1 MARMRLTRDIIIEKS
16 KPVLNEYKI
25 KTAYLF
31 GSYARDTA
39 TNKSDIDLAII
50 PSKEMSIFD
59 IMRIQLDLQDIF
71 KKKVDFAT
79 IKELFPDIKEDFERS
94 KVAIYE

>member
-39 TNKSDIDLAII
+39 SMLL
-50 PSKEMSIFD
+50 
-59 IMRIQLDLQDIF
+59 R
-71 KKKVDFAT
+71 
-79 IKELFPDIKEDFERS
+79 
-94 KVAIYE
+94 